1 MRQLDERSRDDMR
14 NMAYNGNGIIM
25 LVRRYGNHARVQAR
39 DELMQTLE
47 MLGRRVRVGAQ
58 NPVSAL
64 EKIGAGAVDAV
75 LLRTCHGVARHV
87 IAAVR
92 QNLSRRRKDMR
103 LCGKRVGYNAAVI
116 PIAQKAQVIVDRSN
130 RRRQDDEICTVLH
143 EIGERLAFGST
154 SVRHPP
160 TGNRLAASPRIDVNP
175 EHLDIGVGFRDSGRK
190 RCTNKPQANHYDM
203 VEPVRSLA
211 CYIFRH
217 AHTFSSR
224 ARILIAWA
232 AVR

>member
-25 LVRRYGNHARVQAR
+25 LIRRYGNNARVQAR

-64 EKIGAGAVDAV
+64 EKIGAGTVDAV

-103 LCGKRVGYNAAVI
+103 LCGKRVGYNATVI

-143 EIGERLAFGST
+143 EIGERLAFGGT

-160 TGNRLAASPRIDVNP
+160 TRDCLAASPRIDVNP
-175 EHLDIGVGFRDSGRK
+175 EHLDIGVGLRDGGRK
-190 RCTNKPQANHYDM
+190 RCTDKPQANHYDM
-203 VEPVRSLA
+203 VEPMRSLA

-217 AHTFSSR
+217 AHTFSSC
-224 ARILIAWA
+224 ARILIDWA